1 MAQNAQ
7 KMTNSLPRWLTVAA
21 TVSLVASAAAQ
32 DPTKLLP
39 DAYKVQFENDHVR
52 IVRVHYAAGA
62 KLADHTHP
70 AGTTVY
76 VYLNDSD
83 GVVFRHSGN
92 NTRAVTRPAV
102 KAGAIRISTGSEEH
116 HTAENP
122 ASTPSDFLRIWLK
135 TENPG
140 SRSMR
145 RMPPTETEFAN
156 KQIRV
161 TRIALEQ
168 HDEQTITAKEPALLI
183 EVPSG
188 QEQWLDAG
196 ASRPIANHDPRTVN
210 FIRIDFLTTP
220 Q

>member
-1 MAQNAQ
+1 MVGMMLRFAV
-7 KMTNSLPRWLTVAA
+7 VAA
-21 TVSLVASAAAQ
+21 FAAVTVQ
-32 DPTKLLP
+32 DPTKSLP
-39 DAYKVQFENDHVR
+39 DAYKVQFENSYVR
-52 IVRVHYAAGA
+52 MVRVHYPAGA

-102 KAGAIRISTGSEEH
+102 KAGAIRISTGPEEH

-135 TENPG
+135 TDTNGP
-140 SRSMR
+140 RSTR
-145 RMPPTETEFAN
+145 RMPPTEAEFAN
-156 KQIRV
+156 KQVRI
-161 TRIALEQ
+161 TRIAVEQ

-183 EVPSG
+183 EWPSG
-188 QEQWLDAG
+188 EQHWLDAG

-210 FIRIDFLTTP
+210 FIRVDFLTMAK
-220 Q
+220 

>member
-1 MAQNAQ
+1 MVDMMLRFA
-7 KMTNSLPRWLTVAA
+7 MVAA
-21 TVSLVASAAAQ
+21 LAAGTVQ
-32 DPTKLLP
+32 DPTKSLP
-39 DAYKVQFENDHVR
+39 DAYKVQFENDYVR
-52 IVRVHYAAGA
+52 MVRVHYPAGA

-102 KAGAIRISTGSEEH
+102 KAGALRIATGPEEH

-122 ASTPSDFLRIWLK
+122 SSAPSDFLRIWLK
-135 TENPG
+135 TEASG
-140 SRSMR
+140 ARSTR

-156 KQIRV
+156 KQIRI

-183 EVPSG
+183 ELPSG
-188 QEQWLDAG
+188 EPQWIDAG
-196 ASRPIANHDPRTVN
+196 VSRPIANHDPRTVN
-210 FIRIDFLTTP
+210 FIRIDFLTP
-220 Q
+220 PK